1 MAMTKNF
8 PIAIEGLPFI
18 IPLMLATLVSVWIAW
33 PYIFTLLL
41 LLTLFAIYF
50 FRSPRREIPPSDSVV
65 VSPADGRV
73 LQVDKLGEEQFLKKE
88 TTRISI
94 FMSLFDVHINR
105 APISGVLAEKRYN
118 PGKFHLANTDKS
130 SIENEQNAMVIRG
143 QDGLKVLFVQIAGWI
158 ARRIVCYPDKGDLLE
173 KGQVLGMI
181 RFGSRLDVYLPE
193 GIEIVV
199 KPGDRVRGGESI
211 LGKIP

>member
-18 IPLMLATLVSVWIAW
+18 ILLMLATLVSVWVAW
-33 PYIFTLLL
+33 PYIFALLV

-50 FRSPRREIPPSDSVV
+50 FRNPRREIPPSDSVV

-105 APISGVLAEKRYN
+105 APISGILAEKRYN

-143 QDGLKVLFVQIAGWI
+143 KDGLKVLFVQIAGWI
-158 ARRIVCYPDKGDLLE
+158 ARRIVCYPDKGDFLE
-173 KGQVLGMI
+173 KGQILGMI

-193 GIEIVV
+193 GIETAV
-199 KPGDRVRGGESI
+199 KPGERVRGGESI
-211 LGKIP
+211 LGKIS

>member
-1 MAMTKNF
+1 MTKNF

-18 IPLMLATLVSVWIAW
+18 IPLMLATLVSVWVAW
-33 PYIFTLLL
+33 PYIFALLL

-50 FRSPRREIPPSDSVV
+50 FRNPRREIPISDSVV

-73 LQVDKLGEEQFLKKE
+73 LQVDKLGEGQFLKKE

-130 SIENEQNAMVIRG
+130 SIENEQNAMVIRRK
-143 QDGLKVLFVQIAGWI
+143 DGLDILFVQIAGWI

-193 GIEIVV
+193 GIETVA